1 MLPLN
6 VGFHVVPPNLR
17 LIVLTYLDLSLP
29 IHKRSKPCTLI
40 NAVNAIHRLASIQF
54 SPVTP
59 VTPVNTIPPFDL
71 SEQFQL
77 IGDQIN
83 QAALAV
89 LSSGRYIGGATVEQF
104 EQEFAAYHGQP
115 HCVACNSGTDALYLA
130 LRALDIGPGDEV
142 ITSPFTFF
150 ATAETI
156 SAVGA
161 TPIFVDVD
169 ATFNLDVD
177 QIAGAITA
185 KTKAIIPVHLFGRSV
200 DMTRLMTI
208 ADQHQ
213 VAVIEDCAQATGT
226 EWQGQKVGSIGKIGC
241 FSFYPTK
248 NLGACGDGGA
258 MTTADATI
266 AQRLRVLRDHGR
278 TAMYYHEE
286 LGLNSRLDAVQAAIL
301 SVKLPYLDTWIAN
314 RQRLADRYHKALQSV
329 AGIVLPQSK
338 SDGKISWN
346 QYTIRVLNGDRDRVR
361 RELAAQG
368 VNSMVYYPL
377 PMHLQP
383 VYQSLGYQTGQFP
396 QSEQAAAEVLSLP
409 MFPEMSDIQQNQ
421 VIDAL
426 KTIMG

>member
-1 MLPLN
+1 MRSTPLI
-6 VGFHVVPPNLR
+6 FHR
-17 LIVLTYLDLSLP
+17 
-29 IHKRSKPCTLI
+29 
-40 NAVNAIHRLASIQF
+40 
-54 SPVTP
+54 TP
-59 VTPVNTIPPFDL
+59 VTLVNTIPPFDL

-104 EQEFAAYHGQP
+104 EQEFARYHGLA

-130 LRALDIGPGDEV
+130 LRALNIGGGDEV

-150 ATAETI
+150 ATAEMI

-161 TPIFVDVD
+161 MPVFVDVD
-169 ATFNLDVD
+169 ATFNLDLD
-177 QIAGAITA
+177 QIAAAITP

-200 DMTRLMTI
+200 DMTRLMAI

-213 VAVIEDCAQATGT
+213 LAVIEDCAQATGT
-226 EWQGQKVGSIGKIGC
+226 EWQGRKVGSIGTIGC

-258 MTTADATI
+258 MTTADGAI

-301 SVKLPYLDTWIAN
+301 SVKLPYLDQWIAQ
-314 RQRLADRYHKALQSV
+314 RQRLADRYHHALQSV
-329 AGIVLPQSK
+329 AGIVLPQAECEGNGE
-338 SDGKISWN
+338 GKLSWN
-346 QYTIRVLNGDRDRVR
+346 QYTIRVLNGQRDRVR
-361 RELAAQG
+361 QALTTQG
-368 VNSMVYYPL
+368 INSMIYYPL

-383 VYQSLGYQTGQFP
+383 VYQSLGYQTGRFP

-409 MFPEMSDIQQNQ
+409 MFPEMSDVQQDQ
-421 VIDAL
+421 VIDGL
-426 KTIMG
+426 KTVMG